1 MWRWFHP
8 EIKLITAFL
17 LKNNPVWLVLFL
29 TENACFAEKCR
40 LWNFSNCC
48 QKIGWPS
55 TVDSI
60 SSFEKIFDT
69 KCDFWIFK
77 SLKFC
82 MICDWLEVKKLTI
95 HQFLIGNV
103 AINERKPLKIFSKY
117 FQLICYNSSAVGGA
131 SEKRF

>member
-1 MWRWFHP
+1 
-8 EIKLITAFL
+8 
-17 LKNNPVWLVLFL
+17 
-29 TENACFAEKCR
+29 
-40 LWNFSNCC
+40 
-48 QKIGWPS
+48 
-55 TVDSI
+55 
-60 SSFEKIFDT
+60 
-69 KCDFWIFK
+69 
-77 SLKFC
+77 